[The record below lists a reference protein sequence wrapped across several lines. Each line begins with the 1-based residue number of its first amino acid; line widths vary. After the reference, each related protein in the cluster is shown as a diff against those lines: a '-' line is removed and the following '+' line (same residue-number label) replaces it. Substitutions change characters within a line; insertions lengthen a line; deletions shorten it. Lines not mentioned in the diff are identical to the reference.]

1 MSSCTLAIG
10 GTSLPDR
17 YLRCATHG
25 VWMPQDAMADVFARA
40 SRRVHLGPAAGRT
53 YGGVAVQPIAAG
65 GSGGLANAMSS
76 VRDAF
81 GSGLP
86 ADASLGISSGVGIS
100 HVHTVF
106 VSTYKN
112 RALVCAVCADS
123 PLVYQGDRWACPSC
137 GGAFVETAALVGMVE
152 EITRQPFALPAAPH
166 TAGTHACPLCRASM
180 VADTL
185 EAHAIERCASH
196 GVWFGA
202 HVLAAV
208 LEHAGSPSDAH
219 PHQGW
224 LSRLLHRRT

>member
-1 MSSCTLAIG
+1 
-10 GTSLPDR
+10 
-17 YLRCATHG
+17 
-25 VWMPQDAMADVFARA
+25 MAAVFARA
-40 SRRVHLGPAAGRT
+40 SQRAHLGPGAGRT
-53 YGGVAVQPIAAG
+53 YGGVVVQPLPVG
-65 GSGGLANAMSS
+65 GSAGLAGAMSS

-86 ADASLGISSGVGIS
+86 ADAALGISSGVGIS

-106 VSTYKN
+106 VSAYKN
-112 RALVCAVCADS
+112 RALVCAVCAET

-152 EITRQPFALPAAPH
+152 EITGQPFELPAAPQA
-166 TAGTHACPLCRASM
+166 AGNHACPLCRERM

-185 EAHAIERCASH
+185 EAHAIERCAKD

-208 LEHAGSPSDAH
+208 LEHAGSPDDAH
-219 PHQGW
+219 SHRSW
-224 LSRLLHRRT
+224 LSRLLHRRA